1 MNTEM
6 QPGWTEAA
14 RGLSSLQVGS
24 RWGCPGFSWFSLSGH
39 IQDTMEVAFIADREG
54 QVSQ

>member
-6 QPGWTEAA
+6 QPGWTETA

-24 RWGCPGFSWFSLSGH
+24 RWVCPGFSWFSLSGH